1 METDAVVERDGP
13 GQGVMLM
20 AVPVIMGVIVPMVM
34 RVSVIVGVIVIV
46 VMAVPVVVAVVMHDN
61 SLQYPCRSGT

>member
-1 METDAVVERDGP
+1 METDAVLERDGP

-20 AVPVIMGVIVPMVM
+20 AVPMIVGMIVPVVMGVVVA
-34 RVSVIVGVIVIV
+34 VIVIV
-46 VMAVPVVVAVVMHDN
+46 VMAVTVVVAVVMHDN

>member
-1 METDAVVERDGP
+1 
-13 GQGVMLM
+13 M